1 MKGKSL
7 FIAGLL
13 CCSLSVFGQRMTDR
27 LDRGLVAV
35 QTESGVYCSW
45 RVLAEE
51 YYDVTYNL
59 YRDGVKVNQEPLK
72 VSNFVDAAG
81 TAASKYTVTA
91 IGLRNR
97 ESDPCKEVAVW
108 NQHWLEI
115 TPDHGD
121 LKSTYV
127 PNDACMADV
136 DGDGELE
143 ILMKFDNQSEIEASY
158 PKEGYHGEY
167 SIVEVFKLDGT
178 KLWWL
183 DFGPNMGDFQNNE
196 QNIIAYDWDQ
206 DGRAEA
212 VMRAADGTTI
222 HMADGTTYVVGDATK
237 NYRSATGGGTNWF
250 MHDGAEYLVY
260 MDGATG
266 KPYQVMDYPLK
277 RLETGETDLNAVW
290 GDGYGHR
297 SSKHFFGA
305 PCLDGRKAS
314 IFLARGIYTR
324 HKMIALD
331 VNPDTHELT
340 ERWRWYNNTPGP
352 WYGQGYHNYAIADV
366 DWDGRDE
373 ICFGSMVIDD
383 NGHGLST
390 TGLGH
395 GDAQHHGDFNPY
407 IHGHEIYA
415 CNEDRPDNN
424 YRDATTSK
432 IYYRQTSDKDDG
444 RGMMGNFSND
454 YPGCLGRSGHDTA
467 ISSVTNEHIPVDIP
481 FDVNFRIYW
490 DGDLLEET
498 FNGAGTRNSTG
509 RIYKPGKGDL
519 QRLEGSLTNN
529 DTKAT
534 PCYQGDVFGDWR
546 EEVVMRTKD
555 NKIRIY
561 TTTIPTDWR
570 IPTLWHDHQYRQAMA
585 WQMCGYNQPPHV
597 SYFVGELEGITQA
610 PPPLT
615 MTNRTEVH
623 DGETIDASF
632 GGQQLVMAETNDMT
646 VHLNGPSFITLI
658 DNAPSWV
665 QGHDDNNHITTE
677 YYTHTL
683 TGTEMWGDIRIVKQ
697 GDGILKFD
705 PIKRLYHTEPTE
717 IWAGTVIFGGGV
729 DSSPVWMN
737 RFTKL
742 ETYPDSWAYFRNIE
756 AEYGS
761 VIRPGGNNNLGSLG
775 IDTLK
780 LGFGSVLELDLINPK
795 EEDEY
800 IVDQGYI
807 SDIIGVRKLVIETKD
822 WQYGPE
828 YKAPVLRF
836 ISNLEDGRTS
846 IPEGKYEILQANEI
860 VGNLE
865 DLVIEGLDGRI
876 YSLSKETNADGYSR
890 IYLILQDTR
899 SPLDVKW
906 TGEESDIWDFNNT
919 ENFLMPDGTKGAF
932 VTGDKVVF
940 DDDAAQTAV
949 VINGDVSP
957 GIMTFCNETKDYTLS
972 GDGCIIGKASLKKSG
987 SGNLTINNTNKLKGG
1002 VFVDGGTLT
1011 VSALANADGVL
1022 YGNLGADNC
1031 MITLSNGGKLAVTN
1045 TVVTTQS
1052 IKIGDGGGV
1061 ISVSS
1066 GKTLTLNNNIIR
1078 SSATNLEKE
1087 GNGTIVFNFICA
1099 VDTLFVNQ
1107 GTVRGSENGSG
1118 YHEMLPPVV
1127 VLNGGSLVDP
1137 DDIYSYSLNRTN
1149 VVVPEGKKA
1158 SWTLDSRC
1166 DYQGKLLG
1174 SGELTVNV
1182 TSVRC
1187 NMKGDWSQFEG
1198 TLNFQNKK
1206 TGSYDP
1212 QLQWNNDKGLGKATV
1227 TGTFHNNGMD
1237 VTIGTLIDKAVIT
1250 GTGRTTA
1257 KRLVLEM
1264 SKQKGKISHSYIE
1277 VAGTLIVS
1285 GSIDISLKSKEMKV
1299 GDEVV
1304 LWKAGALQTTSST
1317 VVNLPELP
1325 EGLYWD
1331 TSELLKKEGKLK
1343 VTDVPTGIRN
1353 LTPALS
1359 EGEGVWYTLDGRKLN
1374 GEPKTKGI
1382 YIRNGKKTVIK

>member
-7 FIAGLL
+7 FIACLL
-13 CCSLSVFGQRMTDR
+13 FCSLSVFGQRMTDR

-72 VSNFVDAAG
+72 VSNYTDAAG

-97 ESDPCKEVAVW
+97 ESEPCKEVAVW

-143 ILMKFDNQSEIEASY
+143 ILMKFDNQSEISASY
-158 PKEGYHGEY
+158 PKEGYYGEY

-277 RLETGETDLNAVW
+277 RLETGETDLNAAW

-444 RGMMGNFSND
+444 RGMMGNFSNE

-481 FDVNFRIYW
+481 FDVNFRVYW

-498 FNGAGTRNSTG
+498 FNGTGTRNSTG

-561 TTTIPTDWR
+561 TTTIPTEWR
-570 IPTLWHDHQYRQAMA
+570 MPTLWHDHQYRQAMA

-615 MTNRTEVH
+615 MTNRQEIGN
-623 DGETIDASF
+623 GETI
-632 GGQQLVMAETNDMT
+632 GIGQTRTDTDDQAPVILCEPNDMT
-646 VHLNGPSFITLI
+646 VSVADGASPSIFY
-658 DNAPSWV
+658 DNAPTWV
-665 QGHDDNNHITTE
+665 QGYDDNDHIITE
-677 YYTHTL
+677 YFTHTL
-683 TGTEMWGDIRIVKQ
+683 TGGAFTGAMRLVKQ
-697 GDGILKFD
+697 GDGILDLPKV
-705 PIKRLYHTEPTE
+705 TETYTGPTDV
-717 IWAGTVIFGGGV
+717 WAGTLRFDGTMQN
-729 DSSPVWMN
+729 SRVWLN
-737 RFTKL
+737 RFATLVSNGGKFL
-742 ETYPDSWAYFRNIE
+742 KGIKMDYGAELCPGEDGIET
-756 AEYGS
+756 
-761 VIRPGGNNNLGSLG
+761 
-775 IDTLK
+775 DTLTM
-780 LGFGSVLELDLINPK
+780 GFGSRIHFYVSASGTVGCVKARVL
-795 EEDEY
+795 
-800 IVDQGYI
+800 
-807 SDIIGVRKLVIETKD
+807 SIETKD
-822 WQYGPE
+822 WQYGPQ
-828 YKAPVLRF
+828 YSAPVFKFVLTGGF
-836 ISNLEDGRTS
+836 YEGRHLLVDAEK
-846 IPEGKYEILQANEI
+846 IEGNIDDI
-860 VGNLE
+860 
-865 DLVIEGLDGRI
+865 VIEGLIGEKA
-876 YSLSKETNADGYSR
+876 SLSHEGGK
-890 IYLILQDTR
+890 IYL
-899 SPLDVKW
+899 DVSALRHAADVTW
-906 TGEESDIWDFNNT
+906 DGGTDGIWDFAGKQ
-919 ENFLMPDGTKGAF
+919 NFLLADGTKDFF
-932 VTGDKVVF
+932 VTGDRVTFNDEAQQTTVTITEDVKPGNVVF
-940 DDDAAQTAV
+940 DNT
-949 VINGDVSP
+949 
-957 GIMTFCNETKDYTLS
+957 TKDYTLT
-972 GDGCIIGKASLKKSG
+972 GDGAIIGIYYITKRGA
-987 SGNLTINNTNKLKGG
+987 GNLTINNTNRLTGG
-1002 VFVDGGTLT
+1002 VTIEEGTLT
-1011 VSALANADGVL
+1011 VSALANAQGAE
-1022 YGNLGADNC
+1022 YGALGSAASL
-1031 MITLSNGGKLAVTN
+1031 ITFKGKGELATKG
-1045 TVVTTQS
+1045 TIVTTQRLALG
-1052 IKIGDGGGV
+1052 KGGGIINTTSGSKLTANGAISQIDNSSLTKTGSGTLV
-1061 ISVSS
+1061 I
-1066 GKTLTLNNNIIR
+1066 GNTLK
-1078 SSATNLEKE
+1078 A
-1087 GNGTIVFNFICA
+1087 
-1099 VDTLFVNQ
+1099 DTLIVEQ
-1107 GTVRGSENGSG
+1107 GILQGGEVGNRHQYPS
-1118 YHEMLPPVV
+1118 LVI
-1127 VLNGGSLVDP
+1127 LNGGSLKDP
-1137 DDIYSYSLNRTN
+1137 DDIYSYSTN
-1149 VVVPEGKKA
+1149 AANIVVPEGKTA
-1158 SWTLDSRC
+1158 TWILDSRC
-1166 DYQGKLLG
+1166 DYKGRLTGKG
-1174 SGELTVNV
+1174 TLTVNV

-1187 NMKGDWSQFEG
+1187 NMQGDWSGFEG
-1198 TLNFQNKK
+1198 TLKFVNQK
-1206 TGSYDP
+1206 TGSYAP
-1212 QLQWNNDKGLGKATV
+1212 QLQWNNAYGLPNATL
-1227 TGTFHNNGMD
+1227 TGDFFNNGQD

-1250 GTGRTTA
+1250 GNGRTTA
-1257 KRLVLEM
+1257 KHLVLDI
-1264 SKQKGKISHSYIE
+1264 SKVKGKINNSYIE
-1277 VAGTLIVS
+1277 VAGTLIVN
-1285 GSIDISLKSKEMKV
+1285 GDINISLKSKEMKA
-1299 GDEVV
+1299 GDEMV
-1304 LWKAGALQTTSST
+1304 LWKVGALQTSSDL

-1343 VTDVPTGIRN
+1343 VTDIPTAIDKVQ
-1353 LTPALS
+1353 S
-1359 EGEGVWYTLDGRKLN
+1359 SKFKVQSSSWYTLDGRKLN
-1374 GEPKTKGI
+1374 GEPKVKGI
-1382 YIRNGKKTVIK
+1382 YIKNGKKVIIK